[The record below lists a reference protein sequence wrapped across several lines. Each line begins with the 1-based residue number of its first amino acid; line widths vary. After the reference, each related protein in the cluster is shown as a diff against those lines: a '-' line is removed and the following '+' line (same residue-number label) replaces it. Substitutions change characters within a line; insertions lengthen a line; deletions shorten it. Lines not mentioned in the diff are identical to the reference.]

1 MIIIFQKISSE
12 SISFQE
18 IPFFLA
24 AANKYHQYSPI
35 KSYPQSLHPVIP
47 HFRWSPRHL
56 LINPE
61 FLMVHFQVQ
70 HSAIHE
76 KTSYP
81 MIIRHVS
88 CRNGTSRHIPIKTQH
103 QISGITTPW
112 LNGHETHHLWCFN
125 HVQCP
130 MFPSFLIV
138 KSHCSSIFHPFL
150 MVNSPIFP
158 CNDACFAH
166 LSWFN
171 QFNPPFSRVKSHGKP
186 LWESPAPPP
195 APSPARRLPGAVSR
209 HRRLK
214 ASEIGILTVKNGKFT
229 TKNMDLVW
237 VYHELAFFW
246 IWSWKVG
253 IERWQNQDFSQ
264 RNGEMI
270 GSYGRWNTSQTTVL
284 NPGMECSSKVRDK
297 PQYPNKQVGL
307 WPGSEFSFLMFM
319 VRKSMLRQIW
329 SS

>member
-1 MIIIFQKISSE
+1 MV
-12 SISFQE
+12 
-18 IPFFLA
+18 
-24 AANKYHQYSPI
+24 
-35 KSYPQSLHPVIP
+35 HPVI
-47 HFRWSPRHL
+47 SP
-56 LINPE
+56 
-61 FLMVHFQVQ
+61 
-70 HSAIHE
+70 
-76 KTSYP
+76 
-81 MIIRHVS
+81 
-88 CRNGTSRHIPIKTQH
+88 SRPNSNTPPKSNLGYHH
-103 QISGITTPW
+103 TPW

-138 KSHCSSIFHPFL
+138 KSHCSSMFHPFF

-171 QFNPPFSRVKSHGKP
+171 QFNPHFSRVKSHGKP
-186 LWESPAPPP
+186 PWESPAPPP

-229 TKNMDLVW
+229 TKNMDLIW
-237 VYHELAFFW
+237 VYHELPFFFVFW
-246 IWSWKVG
+246 FDHEKWGLNVDKI
-253 IERWQNQDFSQ
+253 QDFSQ

-270 GSYGRWNTSQTTVL
+270 GFYGRWNTAQTTVL
-284 NPGMECSSKVRDK
+284 NPGMECRSKVRDK
-297 PQYPNKQVGL
+297 PQYPNRQVGL

-319 VRKSMLRQIW
+319 VRKSTLRQI
-329 SS
+329 

>member
-1 MIIIFQKISSE
+1 MIIILQKISSE

-18 IPFFLA
+18 IRFFWRLPI
-24 AANKYHQYSPI
+24 NITNIHQSSHIPNLFTLLSPI
-35 KSYPQSLHPVIP
+35 LDGHPVIC
-47 HFRWSPRHL
+47 WSTLNFWWSISRSSIPQSTKK
-56 LINPE
+56 P
-61 FLMVHFQVQ
+61 
-70 HSAIHE
+70 
-76 KTSYP
+76 SYP

-88 CRNGTSRHIPIKTQH
+88 CRNGTSRHIHIKTQH

-138 KSHCSSIFHPFL
+138 KSHCSSMFHPFL

-171 QFNPPFSRVKSHGKP
+171 QFYPHFSRVKSHGKP
-186 LWESPAPPP
+186 PWESPAPPP

-229 TKNMDLVW
+229 TKNMDLIW
-237 VYHELAFFW
+237 VYHELTFFLYFGFDHEKW
-246 IWSWKVG
+246 GLNVDKIKISA
-253 IERWQNQDFSQ
+253 S
-264 RNGEMI
+264 EM
-270 GSYGRWNTSQTTVL
+270 GRWLDFMAVETH
-284 NPGMECSSKVRDK
+284 RK
-297 PQYPNKQVGL
+297 PR
-307 WPGSEFSFLMFM
+307 F
-319 VRKSMLRQIW
+319 
-329 SS
+329 